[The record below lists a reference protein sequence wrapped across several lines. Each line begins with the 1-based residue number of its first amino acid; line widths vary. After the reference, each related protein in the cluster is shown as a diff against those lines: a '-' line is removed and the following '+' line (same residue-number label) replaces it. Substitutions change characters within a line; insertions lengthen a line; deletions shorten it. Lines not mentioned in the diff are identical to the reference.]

1 MNRSIR
7 MTRSI
12 RIPLIAL
19 AAAIVLATTLV
30 PPAHSAVD
38 CANPQG
44 TGEARACEKAAQGA
58 TELRRFIERTQSIY
72 LLYFGDFKAAVR

>member
-1 MNRSIR
+1 MNRS
-7 MTRSI
+7 MLNRSI

-30 PPAHSAVD
+30 PPAHASVD

-44 TGEARACEKAAQGA
+44 TGQARACEKAAQGVTA
-58 TELRRFIERTQSIY
+58 LRRFIERTQSIY
-72 LLYFGDFKAAVR
+72 LLSIRDFEVAGD

>member
-1 MNRSIR
+1 MN
-7 MTRSI
+7 RSI

-30 PPAHSAVD
+30 PPAHSAVVD

-44 TGEARACEKAAQGA
+44 IGEARACEKAAQGA
-58 TELRRFIERTQSIY
+58 NELRRFIERTQAIY
-72 LLYFGDFKAAVR
+72 LLSYQDFRVAR

>member
-1 MNRSIR
+1 MN
-7 MTRSI
+7 RSI

-19 AAAIVLATTLV
+19 AAAIALATTLV

-58 TELRRFIERTQSIY
+58 TELRRLIERTRSIY
-72 LLYFGDFKAAVR
+72 QLSPRDFRIAR

>member
-1 MNRSIR
+1 MN
-7 MTRSI
+7 RSI

-19 AAAIVLATTLV
+19 AAAIALATTLV
-30 PPAHSAVD
+30 PPAHSAVN

-58 TELRRFIERTQSIY
+58 NALRRFIERTQSIY
-72 LLYFGDFKAAVR
+72 QLSPRDFRVGQ

>member
-1 MNRSIR
+1 MN
-7 MTRSI
+7 RSI

-30 PPAHSAVD
+30 PPAHSAAVD

-44 TGEARACEKAAQGA
+44 TGQARACEKAALGP
-58 TELRRFIERTQSIY
+58 TELRRFIERTQAIY
-72 LLYFGDFKAAVR
+72 LLSIRDFSVAR